1 MLIIIIFFNK
11 EWCVWCRQEE
21 VYDAEQ
27 VLGRDIK
34 SVFPT
39 ESKRAVLESDAAK
52 AILEQGSRKFIT
64 ESELAE
70 ITAASR
76 RRDGVGDGDEAPT
89 KPLAQ
94 ILLEQ
99 RAEKEARFQEQWK
112 QMKIGKNRPL
122 DEDDLQ
128 FLDSFWKA
136 ETEEVKRRTQE
147 EEIEIE
153 EFQKLRKK
161 MLNSNVV
168 EENRSKNLKREG
180 SGRVL
185 NHQAPPPASTR
196 TSKLVKLL
204 VKPKP
209 SHPPAEEEAHLEC
222 HKRAKMEPPASQGG
236 QERTIGL
243 SGLLGDY
250 GSDSE

>member
-1 MLIIIIFFNK
+1 
-11 EWCVWCRQEE
+11 
-21 VYDAEQ
+21 
-27 VLGRDIK
+27 LGRDIK

-52 AILEQGSRKFIT
+52 AILEQGSKKFIT

-76 RRDGVGDGDEAPT
+76 RRDGDGDGDGDGAPT

-94 ILLEQ
+94 ILLDQ

-122 DEDDLQ
+122 DEDELQ

-136 ETEEVKRRTQE
+136 EAEEVKRRAQE
-147 EEIEIE
+147 EQVEIE
-153 EFQKLRKK
+153 EFQKLRNK
-161 MLNSNVV
+161 MLNSNLV
-168 EENRSKNLKREG
+168 EENRSKQLKREG
-180 SGRVL
+180 SARVL
-185 NHQAPPPASTR
+185 KINEEAPPPAKTR
-196 TSKLVKLL
+196 TSKPRLL

-209 SHPPAEEEAHLEC
+209 FHPPAEEEAHLEC
-222 HKRAKMEPPASQGG
+222 HKRAKMEPVAPQGG

-243 SGLLGDY
+243 CGLLGDY

>member
-1 MLIIIIFFNK
+1 
-11 EWCVWCRQEE
+11 
-21 VYDAEQ
+21 
-27 VLGRDIK
+27 LGRDIK

-52 AILEQGSRKFIT
+52 AILEQGSKKFIT

-76 RRDGVGDGDEAPT
+76 RRDGVGDGDEAPS

-94 ILLEQ
+94 ILLDQ

-122 DEDDLQ
+122 DEDELQ

-136 ETEEVKRRTQE
+136 ETEEVKRRAQE
-147 EEIEIE
+147 EQIEIE
-153 EFQKLRKK
+153 EFQKLRNK

-168 EENRSKNLKREG
+168 EENRSKIVTREG

-185 NHQAPPPASTR
+185 HHQAPPPTSTR
-196 TSKLVKLL
+196 TSKPRLL

-209 SHPPAEEEAHLEC
+209 FHPPAEEEVHLES
-222 HKRAKMEPPASQGG
+222 HKRAKMEPAAPQGG
-236 QERTIGL
+236 QERTNGL
-243 SGLLGDY
+243 CGLLGDY
-250 GSDSE
+250 GSDSEEQLKG